1 VEHTAI
7 PKPLFILKL
16 AVALLVSSVVGV
28 SQTAPPRVATAPQS
42 PVQKPVQKEVQK
54 EVPKAPK
61 TAPAPATPAEYDG
74 WGRPTAP
81 PPRSVKPAP
90 APRRDL
96 SGTWEPAGGPLDGV
110 QFNGSK
116 AYEENGKTD
125 REPPYTALGRQLWQS
140 NKPSIGSRGVVPAE
154 ANDPVLLC
162 DPQGFPR
169 ENLFQLRSTQI
180 VQTPIKVLILYEF
193 DQIWRVIWTDGR
205 ELPKDPE
212 PRWFGYSVGKWVDD
226 YTLVVETSGVDDRS
240 WIDNV
245 GRPHS
250 DELRVEERFH
260 RVDRDHL
267 EWTVTI
273 DDPKMYTKPWVAMD
287 KLPFY
292 LQPPSYDVREMI
304 CSPSDSKEY
313 DNLIGN
319 PASDTST
326 NKNSR

>member
-1 VEHTAI
+1 MLKCLIA
-7 PKPLFILKL
+7 PKLVL
-16 AVALLVSSVVGV
+16 AVLLVLPFAGSHSASAQSKV
-28 SQTAPPRVATAPQS
+28 PPQS
-42 PVQKPVQKEVQK
+42 APVDVDP
-54 EVPKAPK
+54 
-61 TAPAPATPAEYDG
+61 
-74 WGRPTAP
+74 WGRPVP
-81 PPRSVKPAP
+81 PPALHQKPAL
-90 APRRDL
+90 APRHDI
-96 SGTWEPAGGPLDGV
+96 SGTWDAVNGQLDGV

-116 AYEENGKTD
+116 AFPEDGKND
-125 REPPYTALGRQLWQS
+125 REPPFTALGREQWS
-140 NKPSIGSRGVVPAE
+140 RNKPSIGSRGVLPAE
-154 ANDPVLLC
+154 ANDPVINC

-169 ENLFQLRSTQI
+169 EDLFQLRTTQI
-180 VQTPIKVLILYEF
+180 VQTPVSVVVLYEF

-226 YTLVVETSGVDDRS
+226 YTLVVQTSGVDERS

-273 DDPKMYTKPWVAMD
+273 DDPKMYTQPWVALD

-292 LQPPSYDVREMI
+292 LQPPSLDVREMI
-304 CSPSDSKEY
+304 CSPSESAEY
-313 DNLIGN
+313 DKLIGN
-319 PASDTST
+319 PASDPASNPTGNPDRNPDR
-326 NKNSR
+326 NKDQK